1 MEQLKDETRE
11 EQRVVDAGGLVIEH
25 LVKIYKTGTLEV
37 QALRGLSMNIPVGKI
52 GVIMGTSGC
61 GKTTLL
67 NLIGGL
73 DIPTAG
79 KIQFGTQV
87 ISKMNPNELEM
98 FRRKSI
104 GFIFQFMN
112 LVPILNAA
120 ENIAL
125 PMRIAGLSP
134 PRINARVQE
143 LLDRVQLGQRK
154 NHRPDELSGGEQQ
167 RVAIAAALANDPR
180 ILLCDEPTGELDTEN
195 KRALMKLFRSLIDDH
210 PDKIILIVTHDPEL
224 QQIADVVF
232 YIKDGVIVDQ
242 IAGKDLASHITSNA
256 SRSATSEKH
265 TSQLRD
271 MKKMIGEL
279 AKRIDELEGG
289 L

>member
-1 MEQLKDETRE
+1 MEELQDEIKE
-11 EQRVVDAGGLVIEH
+11 EKRVVDVGGLVIEN

-37 QALRGLSMNIPVGKI
+37 QALRGLTMNVPMGKI

-73 DIPTAG
+73 DLPTAG

-87 ISKMNPNELEM
+87 ISKLKPNELEM

-125 PMRIAGLSP
+125 PMRIAGLP
-134 PRINARVQE
+134 LPRIKARVQE
-143 LLDRVQLGQRK
+143 LLDRVQLSQRK

-195 KRALMKLFRSLIDDH
+195 KRDLMKLLRSLIDDH

-224 QQIADVVF
+224 QRIADIVF
-232 YIKDGVIVDQ
+232 YIKDGVIVDRLE
-242 IAGKDLASHITSNA
+242 GKDLASKITSFA
-256 SRSATSEKH
+256 SRGAATERN
-265 TSQLRD
+265 TAQLRE
-271 MKKMIGEL
+271 MRKMIGEL
-279 AKRIDELEGG
+279 AKRIDELDGG